1 MNGINGIETEEVIR
15 KTDANLLLIFIT
27 SSPEHM
33 ADAFR
38 IHAYEY
44 VTKPFEKSRIFRLMD
59 DLMKRTTREER
70 LLSFISNRESHTIPF
85 SDIIFVRSSDHCSE
99 IVTQQGHSYITR
111 MNFRDIS
118 ELLTDDFRFL
128 LIIRGILV
136 NMDYIIRFADHSCY
150 MEGMHQLPVNVKK
163 YKHIEELWKNYIF
176 QKIRSEQTL

>member
-1 MNGINGIETEEVIR
+1 M
-15 KTDANLLLIFIT
+15 
-27 SSPEHM
+27 
-33 ADAFR
+33 
-38 IHAYEY
+38 
-44 VTKPFEKSRIFRLMD
+44 
-59 DLMKRTTREER
+59 
-70 LLSFISNRESHTIPF
+70 
-85 SDIIFVRSSDHCSE
+85 
-99 IVTQQGHSYITR
+99 TQHGHSYITR